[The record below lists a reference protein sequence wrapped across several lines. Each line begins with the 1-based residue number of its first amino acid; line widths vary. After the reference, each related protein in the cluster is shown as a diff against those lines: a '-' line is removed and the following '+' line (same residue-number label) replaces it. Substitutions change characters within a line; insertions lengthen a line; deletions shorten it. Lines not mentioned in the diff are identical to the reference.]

1 MPMGGLW
8 DITVR
13 PNSKHE
19 WLKSFFP
26 AHLVEV
32 CLFVSS
38 SLLIDTKQQRKT
50 SRCAFRCP
58 GNFSVLEH
66 ISSASQ
72 LKNENSGLC
81 NNNKITITRNKT
93 FRRTNCVWSENG
105 WCGKPPISYLPWL
118 GMADEAWTSSCLSCW
133 FQQGELS
140 VFFFV
145 VLVIVAMGDYYLMAD
160 ETWTSICLSCWFQQ
174 GECYLLLLSFLL

>member
-1 MPMGGLW
+1 MFDHPILVKIKRFNFQINSICWMPMGGLW

-19 WLKSFFP
+19 WLKTFFL
-26 AHLVEV
+26 AHPVEV

-50 SRCAFRCP
+50 SRCAFRCS

-66 ISSASQ
+66 ISCASQ
-72 LKNENSGLC
+72 LKNENCGLC

-93 FRRTNCVWSENG
+93 FRITNCV
-105 WCGKPPISYLPWL
+105 
-118 GMADEAWTSSCLSCW
+118 
-133 FQQGELS
+133 
-140 VFFFV
+140 
-145 VLVIVAMGDYYLMAD
+145 
-160 ETWTSICLSCWFQQ
+160 
-174 GECYLLLLSFLL
+174 